1 MRIKSTLWICPQ
13 CSELKPTRHESV
25 VRHIARKHWSMGEP
39 LSVTTRQTRNQML
52 ALGSLA
58 PIKRPFLSKPKDQG
72 FRHDSSV
79 TVDYKDW
86 NLNSSPDLIDKAV
99 MVNLVSMVKET
110 KQNTKIIMNQNFTI
124 IASLSKVLKDLGK
137 ANNLVTTISLAIS
150 LETKNRMVS

>member
-1 MRIKSTLWICPQ
+1 MRIKRTLWICPQ

-25 VRHIARKHWSMGEP
+25 VRHIARKHSSMGEP

-86 NLNSSPDLIDKAV
+86 ILNSSPDLIDKAV

-124 IASLSKVLKDLGK
+124 IASLSKVLKEILELK
-137 ANNLVTTISLAIS
+137 QSRNNNIFGDFA
-150 LETKNRMVS
+150 

>member
-1 MRIKSTLWICPQ
+1 
-13 CSELKPTRHESV
+13 
-25 VRHIARKHWSMGEP
+25 
-39 LSVTTRQTRNQML
+39 ML

-72 FRHDSSV
+72 FRYDSSV
-79 TVDYKDW
+79 TVDHKDW

-124 IASLSKVLKDLGK
+124 IASLSEVLKEILELK
-137 ANNLVTTISLAIS
+137 QSRNNDTFGDFAWDENSSYLLNSWASINIDVLIVLFTNNSMNKGSQYL
-150 LETKNRMVS
+150 MC

>member
-1 MRIKSTLWICPQ
+1 MRIRRTLWICPQ

-72 FRHDSSV
+72 FRYDSSV
-79 TVDYKDW
+79 TVDHKDW

-99 MVNLVSMVKET
+99 MVNLVSMVKEM
-110 KQNTKIIMNQNFTI
+110 KQNTNIIMNQNFTI
-124 IASLSKVLKDLGK
+124 IASLSEVLKEILELK
-137 ANNLVTTISLAIS
+137 QSRNNDTFGDFA
-150 LETKNRMVS
+150 

>member
-1 MRIKSTLWICPQ
+1 
-13 CSELKPTRHESV
+13 
-25 VRHIARKHWSMGEP
+25 
-39 LSVTTRQTRNQML
+39 ML

-72 FRHDSSV
+72 FRYDSSV

-124 IASLSKVLKDLGK
+124 IASLSEVLKEILELK
-137 ANNLVTTISLAIS
+137 QSRNNDTFGDFAWDEKSNYLLNSWVSINIDVLLALFTNPS
-150 LETKNRMVS
+150 MTKSS